1 MKKVLVSILALAMML
16 SCFCTINVFADEITP
31 TITAK
36 NAAGEVVG
44 TYSTIDTAANAAGVN
59 GTVVLS
65 EGTFEFNGR
74 QTIAVEGITLEGA
87 GKGVTFIKTSANFVN
102 ASATNKKAL
111 LTITANNVTVKDLSI
126 DASLYGNSINPA
138 VDEFNVVRI
147 NSGTGIVLDDIY
159 VTGSLRTLISIGSGS
174 ASATVTATDLDCQ
187 AAYKSIPKH
196 TLTTSD
202 SVFAD
207 IDITKGSFTLNSGV
221 VNGFIRADSGTTFTN
236 NAASG
241 TPKYYNLVQRFIIV
255 KIIDVTT
262 TMHHFIY
269 SYDNVCASVSSDDF
283 STFNNVVRANKAKIQ
298 AMTTEAVDLDDQE
311 LIGKFIDMLDDI
323 LAAGSDSDLSDCRA
337 TLAQHYHG

>member
-16 SCFCTINVFADEITP
+16 SCFCTINVFADGVTP

-74 QTIAVEGITLEGA
+74 QTIAVAGITLEGA

-187 AAYKSIPKH
+187 AEHKAIPQLITVGTTTAY
-196 TLTTSD
+196 
-202 SVFAD
+202 AD

-221 VNGFIRADSGTTFTN
+221 VNGFIQKAQNATFVN

-241 TPKYYNLVQRFIIV
+241 TPKYYKFTKSILIFEYMN
-255 KIIDVTT
+255 VTT
-262 TMHHFIY
+262 TMRHFVE
-269 SYDNVCASVSSDDF
+269 SYYAIRGTASSDNMTTFVNAVLDNVS
-283 STFNNVVRANKAKIQ
+283 KIQ
-298 AMTTEAVDLDDQE
+298 GMTNEAVAGHDTV
-311 LIGKFIDMLDDI
+311 LINKFIAMLGDVLDVEPDDDI
-323 LAAGSDSDLSDCRA
+323 SACKTQLENALNP
-337 TLAQHYHG
+337 